1 MLEALRRAGSGVVI
15 KPLRLNNN
23 TVIVAEL
30 ESIEASRFDDEL
42 RTLILRQ
49 EFESWLKE
57 ECIKMYQKLQVP
69 A

>member
-1 MLEALRRAGSGVVI
+1 MV
-15 KPLRLNNN
+15 
-23 TVIVAEL
+23 VAEL

-49 EFESWLKE
+49 EFDSWLQE
-57 ECIKMYQKLQVP
+57 ECSRMLNKLQVP